1 MHLTIAYWDWLFWC
15 ILIMFATLS
24 YSHSIAQNKLYNDKI
39 MNHSFNFQSMQSSLL
54 SGWGTLL
61 NHWDILPVGV
71 MLDDCHNVSY
81 ICTGHICTAYQNS
94 RYYLSEQVSSFWSA
108 HCKWN
113 KHGGNENFIAL
124 SNNHKSFVINIF
136 NSIWINK
143 KKKPRASR
151 V

>member
-81 ICTGHICTAYQNS
+81 ICTGHICMAYQNS
-94 RYYLSEQVSSFWSA
+94 RYYLTIGPAYDWVKIPISVNRSA
-108 HCKWN
+108 HF
-113 KHGGNENFIAL
+113 GQLIVNE
-124 SNNHKSFVINIF
+124 INMEETKI
-136 NSIWINK
+136 S
-143 KKKPRASR
+143 
-151 V
+151 